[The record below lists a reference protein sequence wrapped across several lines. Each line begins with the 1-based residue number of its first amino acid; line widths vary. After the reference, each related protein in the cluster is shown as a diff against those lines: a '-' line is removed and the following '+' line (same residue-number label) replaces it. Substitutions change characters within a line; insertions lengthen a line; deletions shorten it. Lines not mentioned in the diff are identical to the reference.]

1 MTIYATLSDLSTD
14 LMHRLERCGVNFDAR
29 LNCVGVLM
37 VAHLRGVPLEDLE
50 EDRLWRLMLTALEC
64 MRDDEDYEAV
74 VSAVELEYLFMLM
87 EGVPKRPR
95 TKVDWAREGF

>member
-14 LMHRLERCGVNFDAR
+14 LMQRLERCGVNFDTR

-50 EDRLWRLMLTALEC
+50 EDRLWRLILTALEC
-64 MRDDEDYEAV
+64 VRDDEDYEAA
-74 VSAVELEYLFMLM
+74 VSAVELEHLFMQL
-87 EGVPKRPR
+87 EAAPKRPR
-95 TKVDWAREGF
+95 TKVDWAKEGF